1 LAVLVLST
9 ILLFAAALPVADA
22 ADYASPGPYPAGWK
36 RISITRTDRTTFTAR
51 LYYPARA
58 RGQDSAY
65 DKAGAPYTAV
75 AFGHGY
81 QINPSFYDSTLEH
94 LASWGYFVCAPESG
108 LELFPAHK
116 KLAEDLSRC
125 LTYLEQENGREGSWL
140 AGQVDAAHFGASGH
154 SMGAGASLL
163 AAASDPHIRAVVNL
177 SAAETNPSAVAAAP
191 GIAAPVRMIVG
202 SADALVSP
210 AQTAGIFASARAPRQ
225 LSVIQGGTHCG
236 FLDSS
241 AQFCDPA
248 GMSRVGQLAQTRR
261 LLTGFFNLY
270 LRGDQTAWR
279 ETWGPELLADPL
291 VRTQSDPG
299 ISLGPVERTGG
310 GDRGSKVSYALTLTN
325 TGPRA
330 ATFSV
335 FFEGN
340 SWPTT
345 AAPAQSTMLQPG
357 GSTQVA
363 VEVTVPADAAA
374 GATDVMVVSARN
386 DSDGGTRAYTRI
398 ETSAR

>member
-9 ILLFAAALPVADA
+9 LLLFVAALPVADA
-22 ADYASPGPYPAGWK
+22 ADYASSGPYPAGW
-36 RISITRTDRTTFTAR
+36 RRVSITRPDRTTFTAR

-58 RGQDSAY
+58 RGQDSVY
-65 DKAGAPYTAV
+65 DKAGAPYAAV

-81 QINPSFYDSTLEH
+81 QINPSFYDSTLGH

-108 LELFPAHK
+108 LELFPDHK
-116 KLAEDLSRC
+116 KFAEDLIRC
-125 LTYLEQENGREGSWL
+125 LTYLEQESGREGSWL

-163 AAASDPHIRAVVNL
+163 AAYADPHIRAVVNL
-177 SAAETNPSAVAAAP
+177 SATETNPSAVAAAP
-191 GIAAPVRMIVG
+191 GIAAPVRLVVA
-202 SADALVSP
+202 SADAIVSP
-210 AQTAGIFASARAPRQ
+210 AQTAGIFASAKAPRQ

-248 GMSRVGQLAQTRR
+248 EMSRVAQLAQTRR
-261 LLTGFFNLY
+261 LLAGFFNLY
-270 LRGDQTAWR
+270 LKGDQVAWR
-279 ETWGPELLADPL
+279 ETWGPELLADSL

-299 ISLGPVERTGG
+299 ISLGPMERTAG
-310 GDRGSKVSYALTLTN
+310 GDRGNKVSYALTLTN

-330 ATFSV
+330 ASFSV

-345 AAPAQSTMLQPG
+345 AAPAQSAVLQPN
-357 GSTQVA
+357 GSTQVM
-363 VEVTVPADAAA
+363 VEVTVPADAAV
-374 GATDVMVVSARN
+374 GAKDAMVVSART
-386 DSDGGTRAYTRI
+386 DSDGGTRAYVRI